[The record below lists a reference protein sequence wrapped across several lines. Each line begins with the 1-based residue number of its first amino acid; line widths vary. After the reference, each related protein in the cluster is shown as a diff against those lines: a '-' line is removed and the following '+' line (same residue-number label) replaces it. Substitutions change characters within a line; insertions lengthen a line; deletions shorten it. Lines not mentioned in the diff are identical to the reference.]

1 MRLQA
6 DLLAEVRDV
15 GAALPGTSN
24 AKCLPVCV
32 LLKLKL
38 FIYAVIT

>member
-15 GAALPGTSN
+15 DAALPGTSDTER
-24 AKCLPVCV
+24 LPVCV
-32 LLKLKL
+32 LFKLKL
-38 FIYAVIT
+38 FIYAVRA